1 MFLAEAG
8 NGVCLAFMPSS
19 CGFYAFFMLIGIL
32 CGWRQDAKR
41 EASVLWRSMKSL
53 SSVVRPVTVVA
64 VSLVLLCSLA
74 MAADSVPTLS
84 KKELKTLL
92 ATAQTPA
99 DHEKIAA
106 YYHEKAMRLDA
117 KAQEFSA
124 QADFLATQPAGV
136 ESKQGIS
143 CLCTSHFRHFAR
155 VYADEAKESQALAT
169 QHDEVAKRMSPAGG
183 LVATSTQ
190 K

>member
-8 NGVCLAFMPSS
+8 NGACVAFMLSS
-19 CGFYAFFMLIGIL
+19 FVFNAFFMSIGIL
-32 CGWRQDAKR
+32 CGWRQDVKR
-41 EASVLWRSMKSL
+41 DASVLWRNMKSL
-53 SSVVRPVTVVA
+53 SSVVRPVTLVE
-64 VSLVLLCSLA
+64 VSLVLLFSLA

-124 QADFLATQPAGV
+124 QADFLAPPPAGV
-136 ESKQGIS
+136 EWKRGIW
-143 CLCTSHFRHFAR
+143 CWGPGHFRHFAK
-155 VYADEAKESQALAT
+155 VY
-169 QHDEVAKRMSPAGG
+169 
-183 LVATSTQ
+183 
-190 K
+190 

>member
-1 MFLAEAG
+1 
-8 NGVCLAFMPSS
+8 
-19 CGFYAFFMLIGIL
+19 
-32 CGWRQDAKR
+32 
-41 EASVLWRSMKSL
+41 MKSL
-53 SSVVRPVTVVA
+53 RNVARPISVLAISVM
-64 VSLVLLCSLA
+64 LLCGLA
-74 MAADSVPTLS
+74 AAAETGSTLS

-106 YYHEKAMRLDA
+106 YYQEKAKRLNA

-124 QADFLATQPAGV
+124 QADFLATQPATV

-143 CLCTSHFRHFAR
+143 SLSTSHFRHWAKI
-155 VYADEAKESQALAT
+155 YTEEAKESEALAT
-169 QHDEVAKRMSPAGG
+169 QHDELAKGMSPTGG
-183 LVATSTQ
+183 LVATSAQ